1 MKENN
6 FESQSEKSKEYLL
19 KAYQLQ
25 MNGKFEEAIL
35 NYKKSLKIHPTP
47 EAHTFLGWTYSFIG
61 DYEKAI
67 DECKTAISLDPEYGN
82 PYNDIGAYLIQQ
94 GKFEEA
100 MTWLELALNANRFSN
115 KQFAHFNI
123 GKILEHKGMWFE
135 ALEEYRKAIE
145 MSPDYLLAK
154 QRFNLLQGMLN

>member
-1 MKENN
+1 MKDHN
-6 FESQSEKSKEYLL
+6 SEELHERSKEYLI

-25 MNGKFEEAIL
+25 MNGRFEEAIL
-35 NYKKSLKIHPTP
+35 NYKKSLDICPSP

-94 GKFEEA
+94 GKYEEA
-100 MTWLELALNANRFSN
+100 MTWLELALNARRFAN
-115 KQFAHFNI
+115 KHFAHHNI
-123 GKILEHKGMWFE
+123 GRILEHKGMWFE
-135 ALEEYRKAIE
+135 ALDEYRRAIE
-145 MSPDYLLAK
+145 LCPDYLIAR
-154 QRFNLLQGMLN
+154 QRFNRLQGMLN